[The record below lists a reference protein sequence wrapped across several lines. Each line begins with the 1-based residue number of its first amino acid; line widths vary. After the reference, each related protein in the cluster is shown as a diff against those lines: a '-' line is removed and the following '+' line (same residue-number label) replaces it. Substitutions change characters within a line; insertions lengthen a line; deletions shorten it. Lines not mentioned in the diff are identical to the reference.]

1 MPDRLLARCPEEKP
15 FLEKDVYAFDVT
27 FPSAFAYL
35 RFTVSRGNLHALS
48 ILHSDDFCFGCH
60 RFKATD

>member
-15 FLEKDVYAFDVT
+15 LLEKDVYAFDIT

-35 RFTVSRGNLHALS
+35 RFTVLVRNLEPLS
-48 ILHSDDFCFGCH
+48 IRTSDDF
-60 RFKATD
+60 